1 MWIVRVGDIVEEDHR
16 IVLGG
21 IPTSARERALV
32 AAYVFLI
39 RLPRNLGIVQQRD
52 KVELRAL
59 VIDSR
64 AVVVRDAKIGTCLQ
78 PQIIRFAWVIA
89 WRVVV
94 LLGV

>member
-1 MWIVRVGDIVEEDHR
+1 MGIVGSGDIIEEDHR

-21 IPTSARERALV
+21 IRTSARDGTIV

-39 RLPRNLGIVQQRD
+39 RLPRDVGSVEQCDQ
-52 KVELRAL
+52 VELRAL
-59 VIDSR
+59 VIGSR
-64 AVVVRDAKIGTCLQ
+64 VSVVRDTKISACLQ
-78 PQIIRFAWVIA
+78 PEIVRFAWVHA

>member
-21 IPTSARERALV
+21 IRTSAREGTIV

-39 RLPRNLGIVQQRD
+39 RLPRHVGIVEQRD

-59 VIDSR
+59 VIGSWV
-64 AVVVRDAKIGTCLQ
+64 VVVRDAKIGPYLQ
-78 PQIIRFAWVIA
+78 PQIVRFAWVIA
-89 WRVVV
+89 WWVVV